1 MSRTVG
7 ELAEFLTYCNDQ
19 DECKRVMALHVLLAI
34 GHNIVGDGVAFM
46 AFAHNNKRCLC
57 CCVKFPD
64 GRLSYTLLGFPAHLP
79 EEEVAMFYLNFMEHC
94 GEQHGGQLR
103 IEPVNLSPGRN

>member
-7 ELAEFLTYCNDQ
+7 ELAEHLTYCNDQ
-19 DECKRVMALHVLLAI
+19 DECKRVMALHDLLSI
-34 GHNIVGDGVAFM
+34 GMNIVGDGVAFM

-57 CCVKFPD
+57 CAVKSPD
-64 GRLSYTLLGFPAHLP
+64 GKLAYTLLGFPMSLP
-79 EEEVAMFYLNFMEHC
+79 VEEVMAFYARFMAHC

-103 IEPVNLSPGRN
+103 MEPVNLSPGRN